1 MIKDLTLATH
11 NLHKLQEFQDYL
23 APLGIKIHSEKE
35 FVKGLEVEETGKSYE
50 ENALLKAKAIL
61 PYSPYPVLADDSG
74 IEIDALGQHFPGI
87 YSARYL
93 ESLASTSLEADRS
106 LLEKMKG
113 EKNRKAAFHCALVLL
128 EKDTFHSFEGICE
141 GEILGDIKGEKG
153 FGYDPIFHSTQGNV
167 NFGECDEETKS
178 RFSHRGK
185 AIEKL
190 LAYLRE
196 ED

>member
-11 NLHKLQEFQDYL
+11 NPHKLQEFQDYL
-23 APLGIKIHSEKE
+23 SPLGIKVHSEEE
-35 FVKGLEVEETGKSYE
+35 FVKGLEIEETGKSYE
-50 ENALLKAKAIL
+50 ENAFLKAKAIL

-74 IEIDALGQHFPGI
+74 IEIEALGKHFPGI

-93 ESLASTSLEADRS
+93 ESLASTSLEADRCI
-106 LLEKMKG
+106 LEKIK
-113 EKNRKAAFHCALVLL
+113 ESPNRKAAFHCALVLV
-128 EKDTFHSFEGICE
+128 EKDVSHSFEGICE
-141 GEILGDIKGEKG
+141 GEILKEIKGEKG
-153 FGYDPIFHSTQGNV
+153 FGYDPIFHSTEGNV

-190 LAYLRE
+190 LVYLRE
-196 ED
+196 GD

>member
-11 NLHKLQEFQDYL
+11 NPHKLQEFQDYL
-23 APLGIKIHSEKE
+23 APLGIKVHSEKE

-153 FGYDPIFHSTQGNV
+153 FGYDPIFFVPSEGKTAA
-167 NFGECDEETKS
+167 ELTREEKS
-178 RFSHRGK
+178 AISHRGQ
-185 AIEKL
+185 ALKL
-190 LAYLRE
+190 LLDALRNG
-196 ED
+196 

>member
-11 NLHKLQEFQDYL
+11 NPHKLQEFQDYL
-23 APLGIKIHSEKE
+23 KPLGIQVHSEKE
-35 FVKGLEVEETGKSYE
+35 FIHGIEVEETGKTYE

-74 IEIDALGQHFPGI
+74 IEISALGEHFPGI
-87 YSARYL
+87 FSARYL
-93 ESLASTSLEADRS
+93 ESLASTSLEADRKI
-106 LLEKMKG
+106 LEKMKG
-113 EKNRKAAFHCALVLL
+113 ETNRDAAFHCVLVLL
-128 EKDTFHSFEGICE
+128 EKDVVHSFEGVCE
-141 GEILGDIKGEKG
+141 GSILPAIRGEGG
-153 FGYDPIFHSTQGNV
+153 FGYDPIFHSKEGNV

-190 LAYLRE
+190 LNYFQEGR
-196 ED
+196 

>member
-11 NLHKLQEFQDYL
+11 NPHKLQEFKDYL
-23 APLGIKIHSEKE
+23 KPLGIQVHSEKE
-35 FVKGLEVEETGKSYE
+35 FNNGIEVEETGKTYE

-74 IEIDALGQHFPGI
+74 IEISALGEHFPGI
-87 YSARYL
+87 FSARYL
-93 ESLASTSLEADRS
+93 ESLAPTSLEADRKI
-106 LLEKMKG
+106 LEKMKK
-113 EKNRKAAFHCALVLL
+113 ETNRDAAFHCALVLL
-128 EKDTFHSFEGICE
+128 EKDMVHSFEGICE
-141 GEILGDIKGEKG
+141 GSILFEIRGEGG
-153 FGYDPIFHSTQGNV
+153 FGYDPIFHSKEGNV

-190 LAYLRE
+190 LAYLKE
-196 ED
+196 ER